1 MSVPDSHKVET
12 PSLGQIDCSL
22 QVEVNDPAG
31 RYSPFGG
38 MGGLI
43 MNEFASPEA
52 TLASVSLNARR
63 GYDDDEDGV
72 GAEGSGIAFARGS
85 ITFRP
90 AAALRQRQSQ
100 SMEAKMIGMMGTYQ
114 QSSADEL
121 RELSQQSKCAA
132 TPASKCA
139 RLEDLSLAARC
150 VPRLQQAVY
159 TYDKPAAAGRNF
171 MTKSEL
177 IEAIQESE
185 AFFRPL
191 TDWFG
196 GIDMHHRFVEGLNL
210 SNCKQFVEVTWCD
223 CRHCFCVTDL

>member
-1 MSVPDSHKVET
+1 MPIPDSHKVEA

-52 TLASVSLNARR
+52 TLAFVSLNARR

-90 AAALRQRQSQ
+90 AASLRQRQSQ
-100 SMEAKMIGMMGTYQ
+100 GTEAQMIGMMGMYK

-121 RELSQQSKCAA
+121 RELSQQSKCAD
-132 TPASKCA
+132 TPSFQM
-139 RLEDLSLAARC
+139 RTPEDLSLARPSC
-150 VPRLQQAVY
+150 RLQQAVY

>member
-1 MSVPDSHKVET
+1 MSVPNSHKVET

-90 AAALRQRQSQ
+90 AASLRQRQSQ
-100 SMEAKMIGMMGTYQ
+100 GMEAKIVGMMGTYK
-114 QSSADEL
+114 QSAADEL
-121 RELSQQSKCAA
+121 RELSQQSKCAT
-132 TPASKCA
+132 TPSFPM
-139 RLEDLSLAARC
+139 RT
-150 VPRLQQAVY
+150 P
-159 TYDKPAAAGRNF
+159 G
-171 MTKSEL
+171 
-177 IEAIQESE
+177 
-185 AFFRPL
+185 RPL
-191 TDWFG
+191 TGAPVLQAPASCLHLRQACSRRPQLHDQ
-196 GIDMHHRFVEGLNL
+196 E
-210 SNCKQFVEVTWCD
+210 
-223 CRHCFCVTDL
+223 

>member
-1 MSVPDSHKVET
+1 MSDSWPFGQRCDTRSDASLPFAKRICKQLFSVEWVSSPDFHKVEA

-38 MGGLI
+38 MGGPI
-43 MNEFASPEA
+43 MNEFASPAA

-63 GYDDDEDGV
+63 GYDDDEDGA

-100 SMEAKMIGMMGTYQ
+100 GMEAKMLGMMGTYQ

-132 TPASKCA
+132 TPCFQM
-139 RLEDLSLAARC
+139 RT
-150 VPRLQQAVY
+150 P
-159 TYDKPAAAGRNF
+159 G
-171 MTKSEL
+171 
-177 IEAIQESE
+177 
-185 AFFRPL
+185 RPL
-191 TDWFG
+191 TG
-196 GIDMHHRFVEGLNL
+196 RPL
-210 SNCKQFVEVTWCD
+210 CA
-223 CRHCFCVTDL
+223 